1 MIATG
6 TTLGCGMSICL
17 MLFTADASAIDAELP
32 PPVRYE
38 FATGTVIV
46 QPGRPS
52 ESANRE
58 ALVADPKR
66 IVEPRPQ
73 IQLTNFVQLPPPPL
87 PMDPKLVEVPVDAA
101 LVSQNENGQPA
112 AEAKPAPSSTPMTSA
127 DVAARA
133 QLYRETYN
141 SIPFSRAEFDANPS
155 YRHDAT
161 MEFLFGQMRPTVI
174 NRQARTSIDVRMPAM
189 PYGYGGFGSGL
200 FYNRYGIHN
209 GWSPYMYPPYRW

>member
-1 MIATG
+1 
-6 TTLGCGMSICL
+6 MSICL
-17 MLFTADASAIDAELP
+17 VVFTADARAIDTELP
-32 PPVRYE
+32 PLMRYE
-38 FATGTVIV
+38 FANGTVLV

-52 ESANRE
+52 RSTHHE
-58 ALVADPKR
+58 ALVSEPKPSA
-66 IVEPRPQ
+66 EPLPRV
-73 IQLTNFVQLPPPPL
+73 QLTSFVQLPPPPL
-87 PMDPKLVEVPVDAA
+87 PADAKLEEVPVDAA
-101 LVSQNENGQPA
+101 LVSPDQSVQPA
-112 AEAKPAPSSTPMTSA
+112 SATEAKPNGAGSAPLTSA

-133 QLYRETYN
+133 QLYREIYH
-141 SIPFSRAEFDANPS
+141 SIPFSRAEYDASPS

-161 MEFLFGQMRPTVI
+161 MEILFGQMRPTVI

>member
-1 MIATG
+1 
-6 TTLGCGMSICL
+6 MSICL
-17 MLFTADASAIDAELP
+17 MLFAADARAIDTELP

-52 ESANRE
+52 ESTKRE

-73 IQLTNFVQLPPPPL
+73 IQLTNFTQLPLPPL
-87 PMDPKLVEVPVDAA
+87 PADTKLEEVAVDAA
-101 LVSQNENGQPA
+101 LVAQNDSAAPA
-112 AEAKPAPSSTPMTSA
+112 LAEEKPKAASSAPMTSA

-133 QLYRETYN
+133 QLYREIYN

-189 PYGYGGFGSGL
+189 PYGYGGYGSGL
-200 FYNRYGIHN
+200 FYNRYGLYN